1 MGLVRVRSLLRRF
14 TRVSWFC
21 VERERR
27 LSRHTHLRATLV
39 ARALKSARAG
49 DGSKSLRASKA
60 RRPPG
65 FFRYLS
71 QNSFVVDPN
80 EATLRVLPAA
90 FAGGLL
96 SVKLAKR
103 KNENN
108 FKRWIT
114 RLVRR

>member
-1 MGLVRVRSLLRRF
+1 M
-14 TRVSWFC
+14 SWFC

-39 ARALKSARAG
+39 ARALKECESWRWFKELAG
-49 DGSKSLRASKA
+49 LKSS
-60 RRPPG
+60 PPPWL

-71 QNSFVVDPN
+71 QNTFVVDPN